1 MKAHW
6 KRSPATRVRNASAN
20 ERVTVVAEPVLYRR
34 RRRREARGAPTEH
47 PGGEFGGVAE
57 LFRADPQRVQVGLV
71 R

>member
-6 KRSPATRVRNASAN
+6 KRSPATREERLG
-20 ERVTVVAEPVLYRR
+20 EQRVTVVAEPVLYRR
-34 RRRREARGAPTEH
+34 RRRREARGALTEH